1 MKVKGKNSLRKQRE
15 NTNKWEYV
23 EKEMM
28 IRIKI
33 GLSPL
38 VGLGWMQ
45 GSDLRESLRTS
56 DKILRVLLVTLHPF
70 SAYTPV
76 GNLYGRYP
84 HPGAVSGGGGGR
96 TFAPP

>member
-1 MKVKGKNSLRKQRE
+1 MKGENSLRKQRE
-15 NTNKWEYV
+15 NTNKWENV
-23 EKEMM
+23 ENKRKDEKN
-28 IRIKI
+28 KI

-76 GNLYGRYP
+76 GNLW
-84 HPGAVSGGGGGR
+84 
-96 TFAPP
+96 

>member
-1 MKVKGKNSLRKQRE
+1 MKR
-15 NTNKWEYV
+15 
-23 EKEMM
+23 
-28 IRIKI
+28 RIKN

-76 GNLYGRYP
+76 GNLW
-84 HPGAVSGGGGGR
+84 
-96 TFAPP
+96 